1 MDIFSE
7 ILPAIAEHVQTPT
20 NQISAKAVHGGSIN
34 ECFRVE
40 AGADSY
46 FCKIN
51 SRKVY
56 PGMFQAERIG
66 LKIIAESNS
75 VKVPACRHIIETD
88 HLQCLLLEWIEHKQ
102 PSTNFWHSFGKSL
115 AAMHATTHSLPGFDS
130 DNYMGSLKQVN
141 QSNNAWSEF
150 FVEKRLMIQVSLAEK
165 NKLLDNTDLDAFE
178 RLYRQI
184 DQMMPGEPNVL
195 LHGDLWSG
203 NFLCDNFD
211 QPVIFDPAVY
221 FGLRHVDLAM
231 TMLFGGFHNDFYE
244 AYAYYSPLPSNYKQ
258 LWEVLN
264 LYPLLIHLNLFG
276 SSYRRPILNVLK
288 HF

>member
-1 MDIFSE
+1 MDAFSE
-7 ILPAIAEHVQTPT
+7 ILPAIAERLQTPT
-20 NQISAKAVHGGSIN
+20 NQISATMVHGGSIN
-34 ECFRVE
+34 KCFQVE
-40 AGADSY
+40 AGADRY
-46 FCKIN
+46 FCKVN

-66 LKIIAESNS
+66 LMMIAETNT

-88 HLQCLLLEWIEHKQ
+88 NLQCLLLEWIDRKE
-102 PSTNFWHSFGKSL
+102 PSRNFWHSFGKSL
-115 AAMHATTHSLPGFDS
+115 AGMHATTRALPGFDS
-130 DNYMGSLKQVN
+130 DNYMGSLTQAN
-141 QSNNAWSEF
+141 QSQNTWSEF
-150 FVEKRLMIQVSLAEK
+150 FVEKRLRVQVSLAEK
-165 NKLLDNTDLDAFE
+165 NKLLDKTDLDAFE

-184 DQMMPGEPNVL
+184 DRLMPSEPNVL

-203 NFLCDNFD
+203 NFFCDSFD

-221 FGLRHVDLAM
+221 YGLRHVDLAM
-231 TMLFGGFHNDFYE
+231 TTLFGGFHNDFYE
-244 AYAYYSPLPSNYKQ
+244 AYTYYSPLSGDYEK